1 MTAKSNRAP
10 WLVAAIAGC
19 LAVCFCVAFAGA
31 SAYVFFG
38 ASPLST
44 LQSVAATPTAFQ
56 NAEATPTAFQ
66 NVEATPTVLQTIAAT
81 PTARPNVATTPT
93 ARATKSVIDI
103 PKDKATCEA
112 QGGRWGRIGLSPV
125 ESCNLPTSDAGTVCS
140 DSSECESLC
149 IADLSQ
155 ADRDRLM
162 RNRVT
167 IETNGKCAPWRITVG
182 CIPRVTEGQV
192 TGLLCID

>member
-1 MTAKSNRAP
+1 MATKSNRAP

-31 SAYVFFG
+31 GAYIFFG
-38 ASPLST
+38 ASLLST
-44 LQSVAATPTAFQ
+44 LGNVAATPTAL
-56 NAEATPTAFQ
+56 Q
-66 NVEATPTVLQTIAAT
+66 NVEATPTALQNVEMT
-81 PTARPNVATTPT
+81 PTALQTAVMTST
-93 ARATKSVIDI
+93 ARATKSVVAI

-162 RNRVT
+162 RGKVT
-167 IETNGKCAPWRITVG
+167 IETTGKCAPWRIVVG
-182 CIPRVTEGQV
+182 CIPRVEEGKV